1 MSKRSLSVVAGPTAE
16 ELASQGQ
23 GPFAAL
29 TPEDTE
35 HALREGGRLIRELIR
50 IEIGAM
56 RAAGIAVGEDEYR
69 GLYTSDSEADR
80 LLAADPGP
88 GAAVSA
94 GARPEA
100 ATVRR
105 KLTSLATNDEGRFGH
120 LVRLCGLD
128 AFEAGCILLCLA
140 SEVDLSIERL
150 VAYVQDD
157 VTKRRPRVDLAL
169 RLLAEPNALADARSS
184 FEPGAPLRLHR
195 LITLHDE
202 PGQPHTPLVA
212 RYVALDA
219 RIAAYLAGQ
228 GGMDE
233 LLHAFATLVT
243 PGSIDRQEAGAL
255 RGAVAAQVSA
265 LSAMPVT
272 SLEPPVLSLS
282 GPDVAQRRLAAQ
294 ELAWSSGLGVL
305 GVQFAQLAS
314 ETGLDLAF
322 TVAAREAA
330 LQGAALVLEQVDR
343 FSREEAEQLRRRVR
357 DQRLAPLIVFDAE
370 EHFTWPGVSIEIPE
384 LEFEA
389 QRALWEEHLPPNSSV
404 SETDVATLAGKFR
417 LGTDAIADAMRGAR
431 GKATWREPANAVV
444 NLEDLYAAARTQSTP
459 ILSDLA
465 RKITPHYAWDDIVLP
480 MDARDQLREMCAHIE
495 HRHQVYE
502 LWGLGGKLA
511 MGKGLMAL
519 FAGNSGTGKTMAAD
533 VMAGTLGLDLYKI
546 DLSGVV
552 SKYIGETEKNLAT
565 IFTEA
570 GHSNAILFFDEA
582 DALFGKRSEVKDA
595 HDRYANIETAYLL
608 QRMEEYAGMVV
619 LATNLKSNLDEAFLR
634 RLHFVIDFPMPDE
647 DDRRRIWVATIP
659 SALPMADDVD
669 LEFLSRQ
676 FKIAGGNIRNV
687 VLAAAFLAASE
698 GTTVGMR
705 HMVRGI
711 RREYQKLGRMVTDA
725 EFGAHVE
732 FVR

>member
-1 MSKRSLSVVAGPTAE
+1 MSRRSTEGSGRSATRRATTGVAPASVS
-16 ELASQGQ
+16 ASTTR
-23 GPFAAL
+23 AIN
-29 TPEDTE
+29 
-35 HALREGGRLIRELIR
+35 EGSALIRELIR
-50 IEIGAM
+50 IEIAAM
-56 RAAGIAVGEDEYR
+56 RTSGIPVGEDEYR
-69 GLYTSDSEADR
+69 GLYTSDVEADR
-80 LLAADPGP
+80 LLAVDR
-88 GAAVSA
+88 GASNPAAGESA
-94 GARPEA
+94 R
-100 ATVRR
+100 VRER
-105 KLTSLATNDEGRFGH
+105 IAGLTAGGDGRFGR

-128 AFEAGCILLCLA
+128 AFEAGCVLLCLA

-150 VAYVQDD
+150 IAYVQDD

-169 RLLAEPNALADARSS
+169 RLLAEPETMASARSS
-184 FEPGAPLRLHR
+184 FEPGSPLRLHR
-195 LITLHDE
+195 LLTLHDE

-212 RYVALDA
+212 RYLALDP
-219 RIAAYLAGQ
+219 RIAAFLAGQ
-228 GGMDE
+228 DGMDE
-233 LLHAFATLVT
+233 QLHPFSSYVPA
-243 PGSIDRQEAGAL
+243 GSVDRAEAGAL
-255 RGAVAAQVSA
+255 RGEVAAQLGA
-265 LSAMPVT
+265 LAALPVT
-272 SLEPPVLSLS
+272 ALVPPVLSMF
-282 GPDVAQRRLAAQ
+282 GPDAAQRRLAAE
-294 ELAWSSGLGVL
+294 ELAWSSGLGL
-305 GVQFAQLAS
+305 LRVQFAQLAL
-314 ETGLDLAF
+314 EAGFDGALTLA
-322 TVAAREAA
+322 TREAA

-343 FSREEAEQLRRRVR
+343 ISREEAQRLRMRVR
-357 DQRLAPLIVFDAE
+357 AQHLAPLIVLDGE
-370 EHFTWPGVSIEIPE
+370 ELFTWPGVSVEVPE

-389 QRALWEEHLPPNSSV
+389 QRALWEEQLPEATTV
-404 SETDVATLAGKFR
+404 SAAELSALAGKFR
-417 LGTDAIADAMRGAR
+417 LGTEEIADAVRGAS
-431 GKATWREPANAVV
+431 GTATWRDPANAVV
-444 NLEDLYAAARTQSTP
+444 NIEDLYGAARTQSTP

-465 RKITPHYAWDDIVLP
+465 RKIVPHYAWDDIVLP
-480 MDARDQLREMCAHIE
+480 LDARDQLREMCAHIE

-502 LWGLGGKLA
+502 VWGLGAKLA

-647 DDRRRIWVATIP
+647 DDRRRIWKATIP
-659 SALPMADDVD
+659 PAMPMSEDVD
-669 LEFLSRQ
+669 LDFLSRQ

-687 VLAAAFLAASE
+687 VLAAAFLASSE
-698 GTTVGMR
+698 GIPVEMR

-725 EFGAHVE
+725 EFGMYVE

>member
-1 MSKRSLSVVAGPTAE
+1 MAKRNVAVLPGVEIGNEDGLPAATLIGPPPDDTAY
-16 ELASQGQ
+16 
-23 GPFAAL
+23 AL
-29 TPEDTE
+29 GEGR
-35 HALREGGRLIRELIR
+35 ALIKELIR
-50 IEIGAM
+50 LEIGAM
-56 RAAGIAVGEDEYR
+56 RSTGIAVGEDEYR
-69 GLYTSDSEADR
+69 GLYTSDTEADR
-80 LLAADPGP
+80 LLGLERVPGGATAA
-88 GAAVSA
+88 
-94 GARPEA
+94 EA
-100 ATVRR
+100 ATVRER
-105 KLTSLATNDEGRFGH
+105 VARLAESDSGRFGR

-128 AFEAGCILLCLA
+128 AFEAGCVLLCLA
-140 SEVDLSIERL
+140 SEVDLTIERL
-150 VAYVQDD
+150 IAYVQDD

-169 RLLAEPNALADARSS
+169 RLLSEPEAMAAARSS

-195 LITLHDE
+195 LVTLHDE

-212 RYVALDA
+212 RYVALDP
-219 RIAAYLAGQ
+219 RVAAFLAGQ

-233 LLHAFATLVT
+233 LLHPFSALVQA
-243 PGSIDRQEAGAL
+243 GEVDRAEAGAL
-255 RGAVAAQVSA
+255 RGVVAAQVGA
-265 LSAMPVT
+265 LAALPVT
-272 SLEPPVLSLS
+272 ALEPPVLSMF
-282 GPDVAQRRLAAQ
+282 GPDVAQRRIAAQ
-294 ELAWSSGLGVL
+294 ELAWASGLGL
-305 GVQFAQLAS
+305 LRVQFAQLSIEA
-314 ETGLDLAF
+314 GFDLAL
-322 TVAAREAA
+322 TLATREAA
-330 LQGAALVLEQVDR
+330 LQGAALVLEQVDKL
-343 FSREEAEQLRRRVR
+343 SRDEAQRLRTRVR
-357 DQRLAPLIVFDAE
+357 TQHLAPLIMLDGE
-370 EHFTWPGVSIEIPE
+370 ELFAWPGVSIEVPE

-389 QRALWEEHLPPNSSV
+389 QRALWEETLPAGSDV
-404 SETDVATLAGKFR
+404 SEADLSTLAGKFR
-417 LGTDAIADAMRGAR
+417 LGTEEIADAMRGAR
-431 GKATWREPANAVV
+431 GKATWRDPAHAVV
-444 NLEDLYAAARTQSTP
+444 NIEDLYASARTQSTP

-480 MDARDQLREMCAHIE
+480 ADARDQLREMCAHIE

-502 LWGLGGKLA
+502 VWGLGAKLA

-647 DDRRRIWVATIP
+647 DDRRRIWKATIP
-659 SALPMADDVD
+659 SAMPMTDDVD

-687 VLAAAFLAASE
+687 VLAAAFLASSE
-698 GTTVGMR
+698 GSSVGMR

-725 EFGAHVE
+725 EFGVYVE
-732 FVR
+732 FIR

>member
-1 MSKRSLSVVAGPTAE
+1 MAKRSMALVDEPLLESESESG
-16 ELASQGQ
+16 
-23 GPFAAL
+23 AL
-29 TPEDTE
+29 TPAPPDDYA
-35 HALREGGRLIRELIR
+35 HALIEGGALIRELIR
-50 IEIGAM
+50 IEVGAM
-56 RAAGIAVGEDEYR
+56 RAAGVAVGEDEYR
-69 GLYTSDSEADR
+69 GLYTSDGEADR
-80 LLAADPGP
+80 LLGLETRPADAAAGSATSAAAD
-88 GAAVSA
+88 
-94 GARPEA
+94 
-100 ATVRR
+100 VRR
-105 KLTSLATNDEGRFGH
+105 RIARLAECDEGRFGR
-120 LVRLCGLD
+120 LVRLCSLSP
-128 AFEAGCILLCLA
+128 FEAGCVLLCLA
-140 SEVDLSIERL
+140 SEVDLTIERL
-150 VAYVQDD
+150 IAYVQDD

-169 RLLAEPNALADARSS
+169 RLLEEPEAMAAARSS
-184 FEPGAPLRLHR
+184 FEPGAPLRVHR
-195 LITLHDE
+195 LVTLHDE

-212 RYVALDA
+212 RYIALDS
-219 RIAAYLAGQ
+219 RVAAFLVGQ

-233 LLHAFATLVT
+233 LLHPFSTLVT
-243 PGSIDRQEAGAL
+243 AGSVDRAQAGAL
-255 RGAVAAQVSA
+255 RGAVAAQVGA
-265 LSAMPVT
+265 LAAMPVT
-272 SLEPPVLSLS
+272 ALEPPVVSMF

-294 ELAWSSGLGVL
+294 ELAWSSSLGLL
-305 GVQFAQLAS
+305 SVQFSQLAP
-314 ETGLDLAF
+314 EAGFDVAL
-322 TVAAREAA
+322 TVATREAA
-330 LQGAALVLEQVDR
+330 LQNAALVLEQVDR
-343 FSREEAEQLRRRVR
+343 LPRDDAQRLRERVR
-357 DQRLAPLIVFDAE
+357 AQRLAPLVILDADE
-370 EHFTWPGVSIEIPE
+370 MFPWPGVSIEIPD

-389 QRALWEEHLPPNSSV
+389 QRALWEEQLPEGSDVSSADL
-404 SETDVATLAGKFR
+404 STLAGKFR
-417 LGTDAIADAMRGAR
+417 LGTEAIADAVRGAR
-431 GKATWREPANAVV
+431 GKATWREPAKAVV
-444 NLEDLYAAARTQSTP
+444 NIEDLYASARTQSTP

-480 MDARDQLREMCAHIE
+480 ADARDQLREMCAHIE

-502 LWGLGGKLA
+502 LWGLGAKLA

-619 LATNLKSNLDEAFLR
+619 LATNLKSNLDEAFMR

-647 DDRRRIWVATIP
+647 DDRRRIWKATIP
-659 SALPMADDVD
+659 PAMPIAEDVD

-698 GTTVGMR
+698 GSTVGMR

-711 RREYQKLGRMVTDA
+711 RREYQKLGRMVTDS
-725 EFGAHVE
+725 EFGVYVE